1 MKKIIIFN
9 ASSFVYGAERGL
21 INLVKTLKERFE
33 ITVVLPCRGPIES
46 KIRSISVDI
55 DIKKFPLPVLSFSFS
70 PLYFFNFLF
79 FFPLNLLYFIFYIR
93 KHNFDIVCTNSSLL
107 FFPALIAKITKRKH
121 IWFVR
126 EFLPCNILNLT
137 GGLFIERFSDKIICQ
152 SDFIK
157 EKLHFSENSEVI
169 YEPLDPDNYK
179 VYEKAAVK
187 REFNLP
193 RDSIV
198 ISLISRVHPSKGQY
212 EFIKEMKEI
221 LTGHKKL
228 FILIAGDITPANL
241 RNISYKRKIEK
252 LKDKSNLENIIF
264 LGFRRDI
271 DKIFSLSDICVFPFR
286 REEPFGIS
294 ITESLSFGKL
304 TFFPKKG
311 GLREVSQIY
320 KAGYEYNIEK
330 IIEMVL
336 NFKNIPDK
344 NLQNILIPEALSF
357 SKYQN
362 KIRLIFEN

>member
-9 ASSFVYGAERGL
+9 ASSFIYGAERGL
-21 INLVKTLKERFE
+21 INLIKALKGRFE
-33 ITVVLPCRGPIES
+33 ITVVLPHSGPVES
-46 KIRSISVDI
+46 KIRSISCDI

-79 FFPLNLLYFIFYIR
+79 LFPRNLLYFILYIR

-126 EFLPCNILNLT
+126 EFLPHNILNRI
-137 GGLFIERFSDKIICQ
+137 GGLFIRRFSDKVICQ
-152 SDFIK
+152 SDFIR
-157 EKLHFSENSEVI
+157 EKLRFSEKSEVI
-169 YEPLDPDNYK
+169 YEPLDSDNYK
-179 VYEKAAVK
+179 VYEKSLVK
-187 REFNLP
+187 EEFNLP
-193 RDSIV
+193 QDSIV
-198 ISLISRVHPSKGQY
+198 ISLVSRIHPSKGQY
-212 EFIKEMKEI
+212 EFIREMRQT
-221 LTGHKKL
+221 LTRHKNL
-228 FILIAGDITPANL
+228 FILIAGDITPANS

-252 LKDKSNLENIIF
+252 LKEKNNLENIIL

-294 ITESLSFGKL
+294 IVEALSFGKL

-311 GLREVSQIY
+311 GLQEVSQIY
-320 KAGYEYNIEK
+320 KTGYDYDTEK
-330 IIEMVL
+330 IIETVL

-344 NLQNILIPEALSF
+344 NVQNILIPGALSF
-357 SKYQN
+357 LKYQN